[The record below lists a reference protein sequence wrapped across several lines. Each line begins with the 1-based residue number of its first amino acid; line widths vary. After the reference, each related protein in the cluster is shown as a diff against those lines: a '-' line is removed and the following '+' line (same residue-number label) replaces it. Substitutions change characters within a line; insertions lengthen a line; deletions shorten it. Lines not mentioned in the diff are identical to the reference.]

1 LAAVAAAAAAAA
13 LPPPLP
19 PSCRRHCRRFVF
31 IVVGVGPTPHCL
43 WPRPPTRATGIPGVA
58 VEDAGPIHDVAIV
71 AVAIDI
77 VAVAVAIAIVAV
89 AVAIAIVAVVAVARD
104 VAPPSFATFFGRTGS
119 SSSIVAVVH
128 DDDARHR

>member
-1 LAAVAAAAAAAA
+1 M
-13 LPPPLP
+13 
-19 PSCRRHCRRFVF
+19 
-31 IVVGVGPTPHCL
+31 
-43 WPRPPTRATGIPGVA
+43 WPRSPPRATGIPGVA

-71 AVAIDI
+71 AVAI
-77 VAVAVAIAIVAV
+77 AIV

>member
-1 LAAVAAAAAAAA
+1 VAAAAAAAA

-31 IVVGVGPTPHCL
+31 IVVGVGPTPRCL
-43 WPRPPTRATGIPGVA
+43 WPRPPPRATGIPGVA

-77 VAVAVAIAIVAV
+77 VAVAVAV